1 MKILCTADIHIGR
14 RASRVP
20 DSFEDIGR
28 FTAANAWHDIV
39 RCAIDEKVDLLLIA
53 GDLVDEENRYFESYG
68 PLESGL
74 ERLAS
79 HGIEAIVVAGNHDVE
94 VLPRV
99 VNRLDGAAADS
110 FHMLGQGGQW
120 ERHTIR
126 REGRP
131 VLHIDGWSFPQRHV
145 RQNPLD
151 SYAAFVTN
159 RTDDAPVLVLLH
171 TDLDQRDSPYGPV
184 MSRQLEEHSCDFW
197 LFGHIHLPHHRKLD
211 NGAHFLYPGSPM
223 ALDSGESGQHGP
235 WLLTFD
241 GRALSD
247 LHQRP
252 LSRIR
257 YETLSI
263 ALDDIHEP
271 DAVQTHIVTE
281 LKAALARQIT
291 DPGNLEL
298 LCARLRFVGRSKLHR
313 QIHELSARLSELE
326 LSLHGATV
334 IVEKVENATRPNLDL
349 EALSRQASPVGA
361 LVSLLLEL
369 EKTGKG
375 NGTPESDRIRH
386 LKHAALKKLN
396 EVHNATA
403 YSALNDGS
411 LPDEEVAEAYLRRA
425 GYALLDALYAQKET
439 S

>member
-1 MKILCTADIHIGR
+1 
-14 RASRVP
+14 
-20 DSFEDIGR
+20 
-28 FTAANAWHDIV
+28 
-39 RCAIDEKVDLLLIA
+39 
-53 GDLVDEENRYFESYG
+53 
-68 PLESGL
+68 
-74 ERLAS
+74 
-79 HGIEAIVVAGNHDVE
+79 
-94 VLPRV
+94 
-99 VNRLDGAAADS
+99 VNSLDGAAADS

-291 DPGNLEL
+291 DPG
-298 LCARLRFVGRSKLHR
+298 
-313 QIHELSARLSELE
+313 
-326 LSLHGATV
+326 
-334 IVEKVENATRPNLDL
+334 
-349 EALSRQASPVGA
+349 
-361 LVSLLLEL
+361 
-369 EKTGKG
+369 
-375 NGTPESDRIRH
+375 
-386 LKHAALKKLN
+386 
-396 EVHNATA
+396 
-403 YSALNDGS
+403 
-411 LPDEEVAEAYLRRA
+411 
-425 GYALLDALYAQKET
+425 
-439 S
+439 